1 MSNIEPALSES
12 YFVLDGQLCLICVL
26 HNLVDARWEV
36 GDEAVVDEGMDDGLG
51 KAGMGQ
57 VKGDGQNGIFGGGV
71 GNDGGVGEEKAE
83 GEGEVLLDHFEN

>member
-51 KAGMGQ
+51 KAGMG
-57 VKGDGQNGIFGGGV
+57 
-71 GNDGGVGEEKAE
+71 
-83 GEGEVLLDHFEN
+83 